1 MSAPI
6 KVVGRYALF
15 QPFASGG
22 MGVIHIGRLE
32 GPMGFGRTV
41 AIKRLHPSCADNG
54 ELAIMLGD
62 EARLAS
68 RIDHPNVVRT
78 LDVVAAEGE
87 LLVVME
93 LVQGV
98 SLSSLMK
105 SAVAAGERIPVR
117 VAVGVVVGLLYG
129 LHAAHEATSES
140 GRPLDLVHRDVS
152 PQNVLVG
159 SDGVPRVVDFGVAK
173 AMGRL
178 HTTRDGSIRGKM
190 AYMPVE
196 QLAGEAIDRRA
207 DVYAT
212 AVVLWELLTGKR
224 LFARDSDAAT
234 VTAVLHAPVPKP
246 SEACA
251 DIPAALDA
259 IVTKGLARDRDE
271 RFPSALEMA
280 AALEDTHLAA
290 SPREIAAFV
299 KRLASEPL
307 ALLSAAVR
315 SVEAASSSPDV
326 EVATDD
332 LVAASASETTSS
344 QHAMWTPRP
353 GDAAA
358 AVRRSAD
365 ETVSEVATTRPAR
378 RRPLVLLAGAFVAV
392 LGASVGGYAVRSRVA
407 SGGASAGEAQP
418 AASSEIAIPTIVRP
432 QASAVAV
439 TATVAAPPTY
449 TGASPAA
456 PSATPAA
463 TPRHTA
469 AAPVGA
475 LASARPRASGPET
488 TEPPA
493 PKCDPPWV
501 LDESGVRRIK
511 LECMK

>member
-1 MSAPI
+1 M
-6 KVVGRYALF
+6 
-15 QPFASGG
+15 
-22 MGVIHIGRLE
+22 IHIGRLE

-98 SLSSLMK
+98 SLAGLIK
-105 SAVAAGERIPVR
+105 SAAAVGERIPVR

-196 QLAGEAIDRRA
+196 QLAGESIDRRA
-207 DVYAT
+207 DIYA
-212 AVVLWELLTGKR
+212 ASVVLWELLAGRR

-234 VTAVLHAPVPKP
+234 VTAVLHAPAPKP
-246 SEACA
+246 SEARPE
-251 DIPAALDA
+251 IPASLDA
-259 IVTKGLARDRDE
+259 IVARGLARDRTE
-271 RFPSALEMA
+271 RFSSALEMA
-280 AALEDTHLAA
+280 AALEETQLAA

-307 ALLSAAVR
+307 GLLSAAVR
-315 SVEAASSSPDV
+315 SVEAASSAPDV
-326 EVATDD
+326 DVPTDD
-332 LVAASASETTSS
+332 LLATSASETTSS

-353 GDAAA
+353 GEAAA
-358 AVRRSAD
+358 ARRSAD
-365 ETVSEVATTRPAR
+365 ETVSEVAAPRPPR
-378 RRPLVLLAGAFVAV
+378 RRAIVLLTGALVAV
-392 LGASVGGYAVRSRVA
+392 LGAAVGGYVVRSRA
-407 SGGASAGEAQP
+407 AAGSDAESGARP
-418 AASSEIAIPTIVRP
+418 TTSEIAIPTIVRS
-432 QASAVAV
+432 QVSAVAV
-439 TATVAAPPTY
+439 TAMVVAPPTY
-449 TGASPAA
+449 TSAAATASSA
-456 PSATPAA
+456 PHAA
-463 TPRHTA
+463 TPRHAATTA
-469 AAPVGA
+469 ATAPVGA
-475 LASARPRASGPET
+475 PASARPRSSGPELS
-488 TEPPA
+488 EPQSPR
-493 PKCDPPWV
+493 CDPPWV

-511 LECMK
+511 PECMK